1 MKKINLNELDRK
13 QPFKAPDGYFEE
25 LPSIIQSKAVDSD
38 KRTQPWEMPVIR
50 WVAVPAMIIAIV
62 IFSILPNDENN
73 NPDQLLAEVSTEEL
87 VAYLESTDMSTADLL
102 EMIDEPNRLFDDT
115 EVDILGDGLTDD
127 DMELLL
133 DNYDVLL

>member
-38 KRTQPWEMPVIR
+38 KRAQPWEMPVIR

-73 NPDQLLAEVSTEEL
+73 NPDELLAEVSTEEL
-87 VAYLESTDMSTADLL
+87 VAYLESTDMSTVDLL